1 MSIIYE
7 NRYVVFIDILGFK
20 DIVSKSNNDDKKAEK
35 ILENLKYIE
44 EIKKENDDIYKLTT
58 IGRKIA
64 VFSDS
69 IVISYPLLNSGSGQF
84 LSLIFDI
91 IYIFNELLDKGVYIR
106 GGMTYGKLYHEG
118 NVCFGPA
125 MVEAYSLEQEA
136 IYPRIIIDE
145 IAIKEGLNYPG
156 LDGGKI
162 KWNDIKELF
171 VIEDG
176 ICYIDFLFNALEEFE
191 YFNEYIKYLEKV
203 RENLNFH
210 LKNNNY
216 SSKVLRKYSWFRGY
230 YNKTIKK
237 IIQVSSK
244 DKDIGLDK
252 LLL

>member
-162 KWNDIKELF
+162 EWNDIKELF

-176 ICYIDFLFNALEEFE
+176 ICYIDFLFNALER
-191 YFNEYIKYLEKV
+191 L
-203 RENLNFH
+203 
-210 LKNNNY
+210 
-216 SSKVLRKYSWFRGY
+216 
-230 YNKTIKK
+230 
-237 IIQVSSK
+237 
-244 DKDIGLDK
+244 
-252 LLL
+252 